1 MTPPTRSEPVHVGVF
16 IYARA
21 DSRRLPGKVLR
32 PFGQGTL
39 LEHVINRARQVHA
52 TSWALLTS
60 DRAID
65 DPLAA
70 AASDAGL
77 DIVRGSATDLLTRT
91 LTAIDTLH
99 VDRFVRI
106 NADSPL
112 FEPRL
117 ANAALRRSSGE
128 DLVSNLIER
137 RFPYGVAVEIVD
149 TTHYLRLADTAQPD
163 ELEHVTQHLYRQAHT
178 GTVLSL
184 TQHADHSRLHLAVD
198 TLEDH
203 ERVQALFHPPACP
216 LAPYWELLGLSEP
229 TLRWN
234 TLGGQLEA

>member
-1 MTPPTRSEPVHVGVF
+1 MKLGVF

-21 DSRRLPGKVLR
+21 DSRRLPGKTLR
-32 PFGQGTL
+32 PFGHTNLIQ
-39 LEHVINRARQVHA
+39 HVIDRARQVYA

-65 DPLAA
+65 DPLVT

-77 DIVRGSATDLLTRT
+77 EIVRGSATDLVTRT
-91 LTAIDTLH
+91 ITAIDTLH
-99 VDRFVRI
+99 ADRFVRI

-117 ANAALRRSSGE
+117 VNAALHRSSGE

-149 TTHYLRLADTAQPD
+149 ATHYLSLADTARPD
-163 ELEHVTQHLYRQAHT
+163 ELEHVTRHLYRQAHT
-178 GTVLSL
+178 STVLSL
-184 TQHADHSRLHLAVD
+184 TQDADHSHHHLAVD

-203 ERVQALFHPPACP
+203 ERVRALFHYPASP
-216 LAPYWELLGLSEP
+216 LAPYWELLRLSEP
-229 TLRWN
+229 VLRWN
-234 TLGGQLEA
+234 SIDNPLDT